1 MVRDARQAR
10 SQPAELDIRSG
21 LDDALSPHGHCC
33 VPHLEQRLGSQRRA
47 ESSRRVSISARSQYR
62 VVNHLLWPTQPII
75 GIRRSRRHV
84 ALNRLD
90 HVSFLQNLKAG
101 HVATPAVYPLGE
113 LCRVSQLFDLD
124 AYITPVQFFFT
135 VICW

>member
-1 MVRDARQAR
+1 MVCDARQAG
-10 SQPAELDIRSG
+10 SKSAELDIRPG
-21 LDDALSPHGHCC
+21 LDDALSPHGHCR
-33 VPHLEQRLGSQRRA
+33 VPRLEQRMGSQRRA
-47 ESSRRVSISARSQYR
+47 EGSRRVLVSARSQCR
-62 VVNHLLWPTQPII
+62 VVSHLLWLAQSIL
-75 GIRRSRRHV
+75 GIHRSCRHV

-101 HVATPAVYPLGE
+101 HVATTAVYPLGE